1 MAHSDDPFDPFSS
14 SNANDRTIIRPVP
27 GGRRKDLEDQI
38 KNTSPPE
45 TEHVNINIPLHNLG
59 NLNALESAASALL
72 ALISRLYNSPSH
84 DDPNGLQKQ
93 LITEISTFTNNAA
106 KAGYDASTINDA
118 SYALCTTL
126 DEAIFHTP
134 WGQDSGWSEQSLLS
148 HFHDDI
154 AGGRQFFYKLNE
166 LGQNPA
172 KHIDLLELKSLCMA
186 LGFQGQYRLEDAGT
200 DKLLSVREKLVQ
212 LIRQQRG
219 SSEALLSP
227 HWQGVVTQQNS
238 LIRVIPIWVFF
249 AVAGAL
255 LLALFMGLFTALNA
269 ASNPVKTAIAKLE
282 VQEAPIRPKINQIQA
297 IKAKLP
303 SEIKQHYIDVR
314 SRDKDGRTLVELL
327 GKKGLFAS
335 GSDRLTKKI
344 KPVVEKIAA
353 VLASADYAHH
363 SIRVIGHTD
372 NVPIKNSIRFA
383 DNFALS
389 KARANTVKALLISS
403 QPSLKQR
410 ISVQGKGDVEPLD
423 TRSTRAARAKNRR
436 VEIILD

>member
-1 MAHSDDPFDPFSS
+1 MADSDDPFDPFSS
-14 SNANDRTIIRPVP
+14 SNASDRTIIRPVP
-27 GGRRKDLEDQI
+27 GGRRQDLEDQL
-38 KNTSPPE
+38 KNPSIAAPSESTA
-45 TEHVNINIPLHNLG
+45 IPLHNLG

-84 DDPNGLQKQ
+84 NNPDTLQKQ
-93 LITEISTFTNNAA
+93 LITEIDTFTLNANQ
-106 KAGYDASTINDA
+106 AGYDTNTISDA

-134 WGQDSGWSEQSLLS
+134 WGQEYGWSEQSLLS

-154 AGGRQFFYKLNE
+154 AGGKQFFYKLNE
-166 LGQNPA
+166 LGQNSA

-186 LGFQGQYRLEDAGT
+186 LGFQGQYRIEASGN
-200 DKLLSVREKLVQ
+200 DKLLRVREKLVQ

-227 HWQGVVTQQNS
+227 HWQGIATQQNS
-238 LIRVIPIWVFF
+238 LIRVIPMWVFF

-269 ASNPVKTAIAKLE
+269 ASKPVKTVIAKLE
-282 VQEAPIRPKINQIQA
+282 VQEAPIPPKITQVKG
-297 IKAKLP
+297 IKIELTN
-303 SEIKQHYIDVR
+303 EIKQHYVAVR
-314 SRDKDGRTLVELL
+314 SREKDGRTLVELL
-327 GKKGLFAS
+327 GKKGLFSS

-344 KPVVEKIAA
+344 KPVVKKIAA
-353 VLASADYAHH
+353 LLASPDYAHH

-372 NVPIKNSIRFA
+372 NIPIKNSIRFA

-423 TRSTRAARAKNRR
+423 TSPTKAARARNRR
-436 VEIILD
+436 VEIILN